1 MSNAMFGN
9 FSNYGFV
16 KADVPQ
22 EVLDSITTETN
33 KPLDV
38 SMASGL
44 AGNIEHE
51 YQLTECMPIVDKYV
65 SGLCNE
71 YQNHWDP
78 QFTNHNLDKRNW
90 KLQKLWANFQTKGEF
105 NPPHTHNGHFS
116 FVIFLKIPYLMQDE
130 CSTVNV
136 RNSNMP
142 RAGMFSFQ
150 YINVFGELREAPQ
163 PVDKTFEGTIFL
175 FPSVLTHQV
184 YPFYT
189 SDEKRITISGNVFGE
204 LDEV

>member
-65 SGLCNE
+65 SGL
-71 YQNHWDP
+71 
-78 QFTNHNLDKRNW
+78 
-90 KLQKLWANFQTKGEF
+90 
-105 NPPHTHNGHFS
+105 
-116 FVIFLKIPYLMQDE
+116 
-130 CSTVNV
+130 
-136 RNSNMP
+136 
-142 RAGMFSFQ
+142 
-150 YINVFGELREAPQ
+150 
-163 PVDKTFEGTIFL
+163 
-175 FPSVLTHQV
+175 
-184 YPFYT
+184 
-189 SDEKRITISGNVFGE
+189 
-204 LDEV
+204 